1 MCILLAISQNWP
13 VAGRWKEEEAMNGKY
28 NLFETILLV
37 LFGGF
42 ICVLFAVL
50 IITTVWIP

>member
-1 MCILLAISQNWP
+1 MET
-13 VAGRWKEEEAMNGKY
+13 GMNGKY

-42 ICVLFAVL
+42 VCVLFAAL